1 MPAYLCGVGLYVPE
15 NTVTNHELEQRVD
28 TSDEWI
34 VTRTGIRQ
42 RHIAQGEVTSDLGA
56 QAARA
61 ALADAGLTADAVT
74 HILCATCTPDS
85 YCPNTAT
92 QIARKLDLRG
102 CMAMDLNAACSG
114 YLYSLQTARAL
125 VALDP
130 GAVVLVVASEVL
142 SSRVNWADR
151 TTCVLFGDGAGAAIV
166 RGEKSGRGVEII
178 DALLESDGQYGELLT
193 VLGGGSV
200 RPYALGEPVGE
211 DFFIQMNGR
220 EVFKVAVRSMTDVCQ
235 RMLARHGM
243 GVDDL
248 DMFVAHQANLRI
260 IEAVGKKLNLPAE
273 KVFANVQRYG
283 NTSAASIG
291 IALAEGCA
299 DGTFAPGQRVLLT
312 TFGSGFTWGAVL
324 LQF

>member
-1 MPAYLCGVGLYVPE
+1 MTAYICGVGLYTPE
-15 NTVTNHELEQRVD
+15 NIVTNHDLEARVE

-61 ALADAGLTADAVT
+61 ALADAGLTVADVT

-92 QIARKLDLRG
+92 QIAHKLGLTGR
-102 CMAMDLNAACSG
+102 MAMDLNAACSG
-114 YLYSLQTARAL
+114 YIYALQTARAL
-125 VALDP
+125 TALEP
-130 GAVVLVVASEVL
+130 EAVVLVVAAEVL
-142 SSRVNWADR
+142 SSRVNWTER
-151 TTCVLFGDGAGAAIV
+151 TTCVLFGDGAGAAVV
-166 RGEKSGRGVEII
+166 RAQASGRAIGIV
-178 DALLESDGQYGELLT
+178 DAMLESDGSHGGLLT
-193 VLGGGSV
+193 ILGGGSA
-200 RPYALGEPVGE
+200 RPYAPGEPVGE

-220 EVFKVAVRSMTDVCQ
+220 EVFKVAVRSMTDVCR
-235 RMLARHGM
+235 RMLERHGL

-248 DMFVAHQANLRI
+248 GMFVAHQANLRI

-273 KVFANVQRYG
+273 KVFTNVQHYG
-283 NTSAASIG
+283 NTSAASVG

-299 DGTFAPGQRVLLT
+299 DGTFAPGRPVLLT
-312 TFGSGFTWGAVL
+312 TFGAGFTWGAVL

>member
-1 MPAYLCGVGLYVPE
+1 MPAYICGVGLHVPAH
-15 NTVTNHELEQRVD
+15 TVTNHDLEQRVD

-34 VTRTGIRQ
+34 VTRPGIRQ
-42 RHIAQGEVTSDLGA
+42 RPLSQDEVTSDRGA

-61 ALADAGLTADAVT
+61 ALADAGLTPGAVT

-102 CMAMDLNAACSG
+102 CMAVDLNAACSG

-125 VALDP
+125 VTLDP

-178 DALLESDGQYGELLT
+178 DALLESDGSHGELLT
-193 VLGGGSV
+193 ILGGGSA
-200 RPYALGEPVGE
+200 RPYTLGQPVGE

-243 GVDDL
+243 SVDDL
-248 DMFVAHQANLRI
+248 GMFVAHQANLRI
-260 IEAVGKKLNLPAE
+260 IEAVGKKLDLPAE

-283 NTSAASIG
+283 NTSAASVG

-299 DGTFAPGQRVLLT
+299 DGTFAPGQRVLLA